1 MILTT
6 TDSIEGRK
14 ITAYLGIVAADA
26 MMGTNVFRDMFA
38 KVRDVVGGRVGSY
51 EKIFADAK
59 KEALEDLAAK
69 AKEMGADAV
78 VGVDLDYEILGADE
92 KTMLHVSA
100 NGTAVK
106 LG

>member
-6 TDSIEGRK
+6 TDSIDGRK

-51 EKIFADAK
+51 EKVFAEAK

-69 AKEMGADAV
+69 ATELGADAV
-78 VGVDLDYEILGADE
+78 VGIDLDYEILGADE

>member
-26 MMGTNVFRDMFA
+26 MMGTNLFRDMFA

-51 EKIFADAK
+51 EKVFAEAK
-59 KEALEDLAAK
+59 KEALDDLATK

-78 VGVDLDYEILGADE
+78 VGVDLDYEILGAED

>member
-26 MMGTNVFRDMFA
+26 MMGTNLFRDMFA

-51 EKIFADAK
+51 EKVFADAK

>member
-6 TDSIEGRK
+6 TDSIDGRK
-14 ITAYLGIVAADA
+14 ITQYLGVISADVV
-26 MMGTNVFRDMFA
+26 MGTNIMRDFFA
-38 KVRDVVGGRVGSY
+38 SVRDVVGGRSGSY
-51 EKIFADAK
+51 EKVFTQGKQDA
-59 KEALEDLAAK
+59 LDDLAEK

-78 VGVDLDYEILGADE
+78 VGVDLDYEIIGGDQ
-92 KTMLHVSA
+92 KTLLMVTA

>member
-51 EKIFADAK
+51 EKVFADAK

>member
-6 TDSIEGRK
+6 TDSIEERK

-26 MMGTNVFRDMFA
+26 MMGTNLFRDMLA

-51 EKIFADAK
+51 EKVFAEAK
-59 KEALEDLAAK
+59 KEALDDLAAK
-69 AKEMGADAV
+69 AKELGADAV
-78 VGVDLDYEILGADE
+78 VGIDLDYEILGAED

>member
-6 TDSIEGRK
+6 TDSIEGRR
-14 ITAYLGIVAADA
+14 ITAYLGIVAAEV
-26 MMGTNVFRDMFA
+26 MMGTNLFRDMFA

-51 EKIFADAK
+51 EKVFAEAK
-59 KEALEDLAAK
+59 QEALEDLTAK
-69 AKEMGADAV
+69 AKELGADAI
-78 VGVDLDYEILGADE
+78 VGIDLDYEILGADE

>member
-6 TDSIEGRK
+6 TDSVEGKR

-26 MMGTNVFRDMFA
+26 MMGTNVFCDMLA

-51 EKIFADAK
+51 EKVFAEAK
-59 KEALEDLAAK
+59 LEALKDLEEK
-69 AKEMGADAV
+69 AGALGADAV
-78 VGVDLDYEILGADE
+78 VGVDLDYEILGADD